1 METVELHRGRLI
13 DHVQIVVRDFA
24 ASRAFYAAVF
34 EALGVPL
41 VDGGPGFC
49 WADEF
54 CITARDSEAALGV
67 LTGRTHVAF
76 QAASRS
82 MVEAAYAAALAHG
95 GRDNGAPGLR
105 TYHLDY
111 FAAFVLDPDGNNIE
125 FVFHGVA
132 ERSADSVTITFE
144 G

>member
-1 METVELHRGRLI
+1 
-13 DHVQIVVRDFA
+13 
-24 ASRAFYAAVF
+24 
-34 EALGVPL
+34 
-41 VDGGPGFC
+41 
-49 WADEF
+49 

-125 FVFHGVA
+125 FVVHGVA

-144 G
+144 GWGLGWSLSRSWLLLLAPVAARPSAGRQAGGRGQMGRGGTDWP